1 MKDFL
6 SHDLPHVFFS
16 DIVKHSPTADSYLML
31 GDAFMKVHEHEQAI
45 EAYENALKK
54 NPRDYNIGRKMGQL
68 LVRTHFYDKAIT
80 FYKAA
85 IKTGGESLLR
95 YDLAHLLMRLER

>member
-1 MKDFL
+1 MK
-6 SHDLPHVFFS
+6 
-16 DIVKHSPTADSYLML
+16 INQTADCYLML
-31 GDAFMKVHEHEQAI
+31 GDALMRIHDHEQAI
-45 EAYENALKK
+45 EAYESALKK
-54 NPRDYNIGRKMGQL
+54 NPRDYNVGRKMGLL

-95 YDLAHLLMRLER
+95 YDLAHLLMRLQR

>member
-1 MKDFL
+1 
-6 SHDLPHVFFS
+6 
-16 DIVKHSPTADSYLML
+16 ML
-31 GDAFMKVHEHEQAI
+31 GDALMRVHEHEQAI

-54 NPRDYNIGRKMGQL
+54 NPRDYIIGRKMGQL

-95 YDLAHLLMRLER
+95 YDLAHLLIGLERWEIWLENIVRTTQDRGKSLFIVWKKH